1 LIYGHIATATGW
13 TFREIDAL
21 TMWDVNDLFE
31 YWQESPPTHVLVA
44 AYLLSD
50 KKRPRGKGKRGQTS
64 AFEELATA
72 VQLVGGGVRG
82 KLPEIYRTSPI
93 GEA

>member
-1 LIYGHIATATGW
+1 MIYGHIATATGW

-44 AYLLSD
+44 AYLLGD
-50 KKRPRGKGKRGQTS
+50 KRRTRGKGKRSQASG
-64 AFEELATA
+64 FDELATA
-72 VQLVGGGVRG
+72 VHLAGGGVKG
-82 KLPEIYRTSPI
+82 KLPASYRTE
-93 GEA
+93 GLVQ